1 MSEYTMDRSRF
12 NLKDGC
18 SVGLSSIYEDNGI
31 TITQL
36 QVLELLNQLNDE
48 NEKLKNIFK
57 EVAIQLEKDKQY
69 CEVTVSVPCKY
80 YDEFRKLM
88 IGEGDG
94 RFKEIISTQKIVD
107 TKTEKVYEGMV
118 DTEFLDLVNL
128 LVRELDYLRED
139 ANKINTIL
147 ENGGVILTKG
157 QLKEIIEGSGNK
169 WGHYEYL

>member
-1 MSEYTMDRSRF
+1 MSKYLMDRSRF
-12 NLKDGC
+12 NLKDEC
-18 SVGLSSIYEDNGI
+18 SVGLSSIYEDKGI
-31 TITQL
+31 TLTQL

-57 EVAIQLEKDKQY
+57 EVATQLKKNEQY

-80 YDEFRKLM
+80 YDDFRKLM
-88 IGEGDG
+88 IGEGNG

-107 TKTEKVYEGMV
+107 TKTEKVYDGLV

-128 LVRELDYLRED
+128 LVLELDYLRED

-147 ENGGVILTKG
+147 DEK
-157 QLKEIIEGSGNK
+157 
-169 WGHYEYL
+169 